1 MDLLILKILKPN
13 ESKFRRGHPDRIAQ
27 IYLRLLLPMKRIL
40 TYIFLFLTISITH
53 AQEINFEKGTWKDV
67 VAKAKT
73 QNKPIFIDFFT
84 TWCGPCKLLDQKVY
98 SKPEVIQKM
107 NANFIN
113 VKIDAEKDEGPDLA
127 RRFEVSA
134 YPFLVWADKNQ
145 NVLLTDAGYMPVGEF
160 MKSVNNALNQ
170 YKEGR
175 LEDYENQYRAGKRD
189 ATFMADFI
197 NKRRTMVMDNR
208 ELVEQYL
215 LAIPANEQTSEKTL
229 KLLAEN
235 TFTLNGKAIEILKNQ
250 SVFKKFSISTLEIV
264 SSTMMEYFRNALITK
279 NLDLLERLAS
289 HNLQLNPVEA
299 GRQNERY
306 RMEFYKSTNN
316 TSKYLETAQ
325 NLADKYLMTV
335 SQDELKKQNQAHFQ
349 EFIMP
354 YRAGKSDSVKIGKA
368 RFDAMKQL
376 HSRYASINFALDLDG
391 LAQEFYRNVNDKNT
405 LQKALLWIK
414 RANEI
419 DETPDY
425 WSTYAHLLYKMGIKS
440 EAITAQ
446 EKALN
451 LAKTLKGLT
460 FKYEEELI
468 KMKAGKL

>member
-1 MDLLILKILKPN
+1 MKIIP
-13 ESKFRRGHPDRIAQ
+13 
-27 IYLRLLLPMKRIL
+27 
-40 TYIFLFLTISITH
+40 IFISLSLTIISSQ
-53 AQEINFEKGTWKDV
+53 AQEINFERGTWKDA

-98 SKPEVIQKM
+98 AKPEVIQKM

-113 VKIDAEKDEGPDLA
+113 VKIDAEKGEGPDLA
-127 RRFEVSA
+127 RKFEVSA

-145 NVLLTDAGYMPVGEF
+145 NVLLTDAGYMPVSEF
-160 MKSVNNALNQ
+160 MKSVDNALNQ

-175 LEDYENQYRAGKRD
+175 LEDYETQYRAGKRD
-189 ATFMADFI
+189 AVFMADFI
-197 NKRRTMVMDNR
+197 NKRRAMVMDNR
-208 ELVEQYL
+208 ELIEQYL
-215 LAIPANEQTSEKTL
+215 LTISVSEQTSEKTL
-229 KLLAEN
+229 KLLTEN

-250 SVFKKFSISTLEIV
+250 SAFKKYNISTLETV
-264 SSTMMEYFRNALITK
+264 SNTMMEYFRNALKTK
-279 NLDLLERLAS
+279 NLDLLERLAT

-316 TSKYLETAQ
+316 TPKYLETAQ
-325 NLADKYLMTV
+325 NLADKYLMNV
-335 SQDELKKQNQAHFQ
+335 SQEELKKQNQAHFQ

-354 YRAGKSDSVKIGKA
+354 YRTGKLDSLKIGKV

-376 HSRYASINFALDLDG
+376 HSRYASINFASDLDG
-391 LAQEFYRNVNDKNT
+391 LAEDFYRNMNDKAV
-405 LQKALLWIK
+405 LQKAIVWIK

-425 WSTYAHLLYKMGIKS
+425 WNTYAHLLYKMGIKA
-440 EAITAQ
+440 EAIAAE

-451 LAKTLKGLT
+451 LAKKLKGLT
-460 FKYEEELI
+460 FKYEEELG
-468 KMKAGKL
+468 KMKAGEL

>member
-1 MDLLILKILKPN
+1 MPSLFRMKKIFI
-13 ESKFRRGHPDRIAQ
+13 SFS
-27 IYLRLLLPMKRIL
+27 
-40 TYIFLFLTISITH
+40 IFLIIPTTQ
-53 AQEINFEKGTWKDV
+53 AQEINFEKGTWKDA
-67 VAKAKT
+67 VAKAKM

-113 VKIDAEKDEGPDLA
+113 LKIDAEKGEGPDLA
-127 RRFEVSA
+127 RKFEVSA

-145 NVLLTDAGYMPVGEF
+145 NVLLTDAGYMPVAEF
-160 MKSVNNALNQ
+160 MKSVDNALNQ

-189 ATFMADFI
+189 AVFMADFI
-197 NKRRTMVMDNR
+197 NKRRAMVMDNR
-208 ELVEQYL
+208 ELIEQYL
-215 LAIPANEQTSEKTL
+215 LTIPSSEQTSEKTL

-235 TFTLNGKAIEILKNQ
+235 TFTLNGKAIETLKNQ
-250 SVFKKFSISTLEIV
+250 SAFKKYNISTLETV
-264 SSTMMEYFRNALITK
+264 SSTMMEYFRSALKTK
-279 NLDLLERLAS
+279 NLDLLERLAT

-306 RMEFYKSTNN
+306 RMEFHKSTNN
-316 TSKYLETAQ
+316 TPKYLETAQ
-325 NLADKYLMTV
+325 NLADKYLMNI
-335 SQDELKKQNQAHFQ
+335 SQDELRKQNQAHFQ
-349 EFIMP
+349 VFIMP
-354 YRAGKSDSVKIGKA
+354 YRSGQIDSIKVGKV

-376 HSRYASINFALDLDG
+376 HSRYASINFASDLDG
-391 LAQEFYRNVNDKNT
+391 LAEEFYRNVDDKAV
-405 LQKALLWIK
+405 LQKAIVWIK

-425 WSTYAHLLYKMGIKS
+425 WNTYAHLLYKMGIKS
-440 EAITAQ
+440 EAIVAE

-460 FKYEEELI
+460 FKYEEELA

>member
-1 MDLLILKILKPN
+1 MRVIRYFMKTLFTFILLSLIIPV
-13 ESKFRRGHPDRIAQ
+13 S
-27 IYLRLLLPMKRIL
+27 
-40 TYIFLFLTISITH
+40 H
-53 AQEINFEKGTWKDV
+53 AQEINFEKGTWEDA

-113 VKIDAEKDEGPDLA
+113 VKIDAEKGEGPDLA

-160 MKSVNNALNQ
+160 MKSVDNALNQ

-189 ATFMADFI
+189 AAFMADFI
-197 NKRRTMVMDNR
+197 NKRRAMVMDNR

-215 LAIPANEQTSEKTL
+215 LTIPVSEQTSEKTL

-250 SVFKKFSISTLEIV
+250 LAFKKYNISILEIV
-264 SSTMMEYFRNALITK
+264 SSTMMEYFRNALRTK
-279 NLDLLERLAS
+279 NLDLIERLAV
-289 HNLQLNPVEA
+289 HNSQLNPVEA

-316 TSKYLETAQ
+316 TLKYLETAQ
-325 NLADKYLMTV
+325 NLADKFLMNV
-335 SQDELKKQNQAHFQ
+335 SQEELKKQNKAHFQ
-349 EFIMP
+349 EFMLP
-354 YRAGKSDSVKIGKA
+354 YRAGKMDSVKIGKI

-376 HSRYASINFALDLDG
+376 HSRHASINFASDLDG
-391 LAQEFYRNVNDKNT
+391 LAQEFYRNVNDKSV
-405 LQKALLWIK
+405 LQKALVWIK
-414 RANEI
+414 KANEI
-419 DETPDY
+419 DENADY
-425 WSTYAHLLYKMGIKS
+425 WNTYAHLLYKMGVKS
-440 EAITAQ
+440 EAITAE

-460 FKYEEELI
+460 FKYEEELE

>member
-1 MDLLILKILKPN
+1 MKKLFIFFSLSFAPLI
-13 ESKFRRGHPDRIAQ
+13 SQ
-27 IYLRLLLPMKRIL
+27 
-40 TYIFLFLTISITH
+40 
-53 AQEINFEKGTWKDV
+53 AQEINFDKGTWQDV
-67 VAKAKT
+67 LAKAKT

-98 SKPEVIQKM
+98 AKPEVIQKM

-113 VKIDAEKDEGPDLA
+113 VKIDAEKGEGPDLA

-145 NVLLTDAGYMPVGEF
+145 NILLTDAGYMPVNEF
-160 MKSVNNALNQ
+160 LKSVDNALNQ

-175 LEDYENQYRAGKRD
+175 LEDYESQYRAGKRD
-189 ATFMADFI
+189 AVFMADFI
-197 NKRRTMVMDNR
+197 NKRHAIVMDNR

-215 LAIPANEQTSEKTL
+215 LTIPVNEQTSEKTL

-235 TFTLNGKAIEILKNQ
+235 AFTLNGKSIEILKNQ
-250 SVFKKFSISTLEIV
+250 SAFKKYNISTLETV
-264 SSTMMEYFRNALITK
+264 SSTMMEYFRNALRTK

-316 TSKYLETAQ
+316 TPKYLETAQ
-325 NLADKYLMTV
+325 NLADKFLMNI

-354 YRAGKSDSVKIGKA
+354 YRTGKQDSVKIGKV

-376 HSRYASINFALDLDG
+376 HSRYASINFASDLDG
-391 LAQEFYRNVNDKNT
+391 LAEEFYRNVNDKAV
-405 LQKALLWIK
+405 LQKAVIWIK

-425 WSTYAHLLYKMGIKS
+425 WNTYAHLLYKIGIKS
-440 EAITAQ
+440 EAITAE

-460 FKYEEELI
+460 FKYEEALT
-468 KMKAGKL
+468 KMKDGKL